1 MAAIDDLPPDQ
12 RAVLQLL
19 LKQGQ
24 SYDGIAALLG
34 MDAGSVRAR
43 AHAALESLG
52 PESGRRMSSER
63 RAELA
68 DYLLGQLDEDAA
80 KATHDHLAAS
90 ARGRAWAR
98 VAAGELRPLA
108 GDAGLP
114 AIPEDGAGRSAPET
128 PVPAKRPPPKRP
140 VKRPSARTPVDPEAP
155 AAAADESERPAKRT
169 AKRTARTEE
178 AKVDRPAKR
187 PAKKTARQRAEVGEA
202 KVDRPTKRPAKK
214 TAKRTAVAGE
224 AKLDRPAKRPAK
236 RTAVRPPGAVDPV
249 AAERAETEE
258 ALGGEPVE
266 VAPPARQSSQLGG
279 ALLIGGVAILAVVLL
294 IWLFKGNSDSD
305 EPTTTSTATNAATAP
320 APAPNEQPR
329 VIAQVRM
336 NGKGKADAVAQVL
349 VQAGTRAIAIVGK
362 DLQPSSTKSAYAVW
376 LYNSATDARRL
387 GFAPPVG
394 KNGRL
399 EGVAPLPRDFQRFRE
414 VILTRETSESSKRP
428 GAIVLRGKLASIST
442 GGASTP
448 PPTSTRPGAGTPPTS
463 TQPGAGTQ
471 PGATPGGA
479 APSGGG
485 AGPGTTGGS
494 SGTEG
499 GGSP

>member
-114 AIPEDGAGRSAPET
+114 AIPEDGAGRSAAET
-128 PVPAKRPPPKRP
+128 PVPAKPPPPKRP
-140 VKRPSARTPVDPEAP
+140 VKRPSARPAVDPEPA

-178 AKVDRPAKR
+178 AKVDRPTKRPAKKTAKRTAAEAGAAKLDEPAKGTAEASEAKVERPAKR
-187 PAKKTARQRAEVGEA
+187 PAKKTARQRAEA
-202 KVDRPTKRPAKK
+202 ARPR
-214 TAKRTAVAGE
+214 
-224 AKLDRPAKRPAK
+224 
-236 RTAVRPPGAVDPV
+236 
-249 AAERAETEE
+249 
-258 ALGGEPVE
+258 
-266 VAPPARQSSQLGG
+266 
-279 ALLIGGVAILAVVLL
+279 
-294 IWLFKGNSDSD
+294 
-305 EPTTTSTATNAATAP
+305 
-320 APAPNEQPR
+320 
-329 VIAQVRM
+329 
-336 NGKGKADAVAQVL
+336 
-349 VQAGTRAIAIVGK
+349 
-362 DLQPSSTKSAYAVW
+362 
-376 LYNSATDARRL
+376 
-387 GFAPPVG
+387 
-394 KNGRL
+394 
-399 EGVAPLPRDFQRFRE
+399 
-414 VILTRETSESSKRP
+414 
-428 GAIVLRGKLASIST
+428 
-442 GGASTP
+442 
-448 PPTSTRPGAGTPPTS
+448 
-463 TQPGAGTQ
+463 
-471 PGATPGGA
+471 
-479 APSGGG
+479 
-485 AGPGTTGGS
+485 
-494 SGTEG
+494 
-499 GGSP
+499 